1 MFTVFDGHAGKYVAE
16 ESAASFVAELI
27 KMKPFNTMTG
37 TNYNVEEVKKGL
49 SEAFRQWDKTLRQ
62 KTQEKGDR
70 SGW

>member
-27 KMKPFNTMTG
+27 TRKPFNSMTG
-37 TNYNVEEVKKGL
+37 TNYNVDEVKQGL
-49 SEAFRQWDKTLRQ
+49 SDTFRHWDTILRQ
-62 KTQEKGDR
+62 KTLEKGDR